1 MNNFVYITLTDLYES
16 EPTYHIVRE
25 DKLALWLVGLSS
37 TKETAYI
44 YEAVEDHDGELVRG
58 KSIQIVELNKL

>member
-1 MNNFVYITLTDLYES
+1 MTKFVYITLTDLYES

-37 TKETAYI
+37 TKEAAYI
-44 YEAVEDHDGELVRG
+44 YEAT
-58 KSIQIVELNKL
+58 

>member
-1 MNNFVYITLTDLYES
+1 MNHFVYITLTDLYES

-25 DKLALWLVGLSS
+25 DKLALWLIGLSS

-44 YEAVEDHDGELVRG
+44 YEAVESFDGELTRG
-58 KSIQIVELNKL
+58 K